1 MKAKQTPRAPGA
13 TGKQPR
19 NLRSAEQASLPQRWW
34 VLSSQGL
41 PGFQTPR
48 AGNLLR
54 VGLGPTQKQDQARGL
69 TAVRLRYGL
78 GLGLDLGQ
86 VRDRTGSGLVW
97 VRLKLDWARREAS
110 DESIVCWGPKRQV
123 NLIQDNPELQRP
135 CENFLTWINCSILR
149 VLH

>member
-13 TGKQPR
+13 TSKQPR
-19 NLRSAEQASLPQRWW
+19 NLRSAEQASFPQRWW
-34 VLSSQGL
+34 VLSSQVL
-41 PGFQTPR
+41 PGFRLPVR
-48 AGNLLR
+48 KSSE
-54 VGLGPTQKQDQARGL
+54 VGLGPTQKQDQTRGL

-110 DESIVCWGPKRQV
+110 DESYCVLRPKRQV

-135 CENFLTWINCSILR
+135 KRELLTWINCSIYE